1 MMTQF
6 LGVASLITAF
16 LGGIAMIIRAVYIG
30 RAWVIWA
37 DRCDPKNTNF
47 RPPLIDRRKP

>member
-1 MMTQF
+1 MTSNF
-6 LGVASLITAF
+6 LGAALAIAALMGGVAA
-16 LGGIAMIIRAVYIG
+16 IIRAVYIG